1 MNGEQLEGHPILN
14 RLVFLRQ
21 FLAKLKPIH
30 KKLDFQISRLVAVA
44 VKDISEVNWNSQED
58 PLLMRPNLGVQ
69 DTFDDEEDLDDGEQ
83 DESFRKEVNRRVS
96 RAMESGYGAL
106 DKSQKKALIRAI
118 QSRREKLQDGGDK
131 KQAQFQQFRRNR
143 LLQSNFV
150 KNIENELEDRPTETT
165 PRANIKGVYDP
176 MQDKRDRLD
185 EKNYSKTLLTK
196 QQKKAINKRVERLK
210 AADRVDDFSEVSGI
224 RELLTGQT
232 QGGLAERGAAGKKPG
247 KEQSRPKK
255 SAWQKNEDEEQYDS
269 KRQAKLRRASKIKGK
284 KKGKK

>member
-1 MNGEQLEGHPILN
+1 MNGDNLEGHPILS

-30 KKLDFQISRLVAVA
+30 KKLDFQISRMVAIA
-44 VKDISEVNWNSQED
+44 VKDISEVSWNNQED
-58 PLLMRPNLGVQ
+58 PLLMRPNLGLQ
-69 DTFDDEEDLDDGEQ
+69 EALDEEEDLDDGEQ
-83 DESFRKEVNRRVS
+83 DEAFQKEVSRRVG

-118 QSRREKLQDGGDK
+118 QSKREKMGGGGAD

-150 KNIENELEDRPTETT
+150 KNIENELEERPTETM

-176 MQDKRDRLD
+176 MQDKRDRMD
-185 EKNYSKTLLTK
+185 EKNYTKTMLTK
-196 QQKKAINKRVERLK
+196 DQKKAINKRVERLK
-210 AADRVDDFSEVSGI
+210 AVDKVDDFSEINGI
-224 RELLTGQT
+224 RELLTGQA
-232 QGGLAERGAAGKKPG
+232 QGGLLRRDKDGKKPAAG
-247 KEQSRPKK
+247 PAKARK
-255 SAWQKNEDEEQYDS
+255 SAWMKNEDEEKYDS

-284 KKGKK
+284 KKGK